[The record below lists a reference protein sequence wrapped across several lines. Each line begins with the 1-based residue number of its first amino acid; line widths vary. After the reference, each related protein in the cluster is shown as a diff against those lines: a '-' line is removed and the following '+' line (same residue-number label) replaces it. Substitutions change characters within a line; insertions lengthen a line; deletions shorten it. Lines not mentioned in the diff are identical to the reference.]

1 MQFFLARVQGMI
13 LISKGKRL
21 EVCEMKIK
29 YLFSGINA
37 EEGFSKEIVPFLQS
51 DIKGE
56 GLWKTMLIYIM

>member
-1 MQFFLARVQGMI
+1 
-13 LISKGKRL
+13 
-21 EVCEMKIK
+21 MKIK

-56 GLWKTMLIYIM
+56 GLWKTTLIYIM